1 MSNIPS
7 VTLRKM
13 PLIFQTQYDTESCT
27 LTSFFAHIALRLA
40 VLLSMTLAATYTWAG
55 DPSPRSVLLIDQEN
69 QSRVWNFDLS
79 NALRSVL
86 IADPGAPITV
96 YADNLDLARVA
107 GPDYEKALRA
117 FLIEKYRNLPI
128 GVIVVNGARALDLV
142 LSLRLELW
150 PNVPVV
156 FAAVDDEAAAHMKSV
171 PNVTG
176 HIIRL
181 TLRDMV
187 STARLVVPN
196 LKQIVLVGD
205 PLERNTFFRGFFAE
219 IPELKNDNLEL
230 IDLTGLPMTEL
241 KQRTATLSPD
251 SAIAYTTL
259 TVDGA
264 GIDYLPRE
272 AVAAIATVANRPI
285 VTGTVNFIGYGAVGG
300 LVVSAPPIGE
310 QAGRLALRIL
320 KGESAS
326 NIPVTVGD
334 FKKPVFDWREIKRWN
349 VSEDRLPTGSE
360 FLFRE
365 PTAWERYRSQ
375 IVVIVLALLLQAA
388 LIVGLLFEYLRRRR
402 AEAAARE
409 SLSELARVNR
419 IATASELSAS
429 IVHEIAQPLGAM
441 VTNANAALRWIGH
454 TTPDLGEV
462 RAALYRIVST
472 GQRGAEVVQSIR
484 AMFGK
489 EGPRQIPVDINQL
502 IREVVVLMQGD
513 LQKHQALVEFDLDA
527 NLPSVLGD
535 RIQLQQV
542 MLNLIM
548 NAAEAMDGVTDRAR
562 VLRVQS
568 AIREP
573 NGVLVA
579 VEDTGT
585 GIEPDAFDRIFE
597 TRFTTKSS
605 GMGIGLAICRSI
617 IQSHNGKLWAAK
629 GIQYGSVF
637 QFLLPVGA
645 ADGQS

>member
-1 MSNIPS
+1 LISFS
-7 VTLRKM
+7 V
-13 PLIFQTQYDTESCT
+13 
-27 LTSFFAHIALRLA
+27 HIVQRLA
-40 VLLSMTLAATYTWAG
+40 VLLSMTLAATYAWAG
-55 DPSPRSVLLIDQEN
+55 DPLPRTVLLIDQEN

-79 NALRSVL
+79 NALRSIL
-86 IADPGAPITV
+86 TADPGAPIVV
-96 YADNLDLARVA
+96 YADNLDLAHVA
-107 GPDYEKALRA
+107 GPDYEKVLRG
-117 FLIEKYRNLPI
+117 FLIEKYKNIPI
-128 GVIVVNGARALDLV
+128 GVIVVNGVRALNLV
-142 LSLRLELW
+142 LSLRPELW
-150 PNVPVV
+150 PNAPVV
-156 FAAVDDEAAAHMKSV
+156 FAAVDDEAAARMKSV

-176 HIIRL
+176 HIMRL

-187 STARLVVPN
+187 STARLIVPN

-205 PLERNTFFRGFFAE
+205 PLERNTFFRGFLAE

-241 KQRTATLSPD
+241 KQRTATLPPD

-285 VTGTVNFIGYGAVGG
+285 VTGTVNFIGYGAAGG

-334 FKKPVFDWREIKRWN
+334 FKKQVFDWREIKRWN
-349 VSEDRLPTGSE
+349 VSEDRLPTGTE

-388 LIVGLLFEYLRRRR
+388 LIVGLLFEYSRRRR

-419 IATASELSAS
+419 IATADELSAS

-462 RAALYRIVST
+462 RAALNRIVST

-489 EGPRQIPVDINQL
+489 EGPRRIPVDINQL

-535 RIQLQQV
+535 QVQLQQV

-548 NAAEAMDGVTDRAR
+548 NAAEAMDGVTDRPR
-562 VLRVQS
+562 ILRVKS
-568 AIREP
+568 AIHEP
-573 NGVLVA
+573 DGVLVA

-585 GIEPDAFDRIFE
+585 GIEPNAFGRIFE

-605 GMGIGLAICRSI
+605 GMGIGLAICQSI

-637 QFLLPVGA
+637 QFLLPVGV
-645 ADGQS
+645 ADG